1 LNLLATMVAKKKKQS
16 LGNPEDHYATLITI
30 ISANQS
36 KAKFI
41 DVTFLCKG
49 GKAVS
54 ANKAIL
60 APLSGFLRTMF
71 SISEERQLSN
81 VTTVSLPDVLPG
93 PLGRLLSYIYLGT
106 CKVSKAECNTLKD
119 IASLLALEVD
129 FKEEETTSTGLDKK
143 VKAERGKKRE
153 SDSLILEEETP
164 KSSRRGRKESVES
177 VQEVTAIVTPR
188 RMKKVEESKA
198 PAVKDNSRRKSQP
211 DLALSE
217 DDSQPD
223 EYEVEKILKERKG
236 KGGKK
241 EYLVKWKGY
250 EDEKDQTWEPEGSLQ
265 TGSKELLDEYKT
277 NISVKDNKTDEVGAL
292 VNFSKLPKKKSKT
305 PSMSEV
311 VDDSSNTVSAPEE
324 YEVEA
329 ILEERQ
335 KRGKK
340 EYLVKWKGWEL
351 EKDRTWEPEA
361 SLKEGSADLLKQFKA
376 VQSPQVSNPK
386 TKPAPKSRKKSIG
399 DTADQLKTQNDDEIQ
414 VIDEMKGKTAEEE
427 FEVEEIL
434 DKRMMMGKAEY
445 LVKWKGWP
453 KEEDRTWEPLAN
465 LAESMK
471 LVEDYERKDENTSSE
486 MNEKRK
492 NNGGIVFE
500 EPKISPRGKKRPRK
514 SELNS
519 PEADSPT
526 PGKTPKRTKTKI
538 EEKVFVEDTEAKE
551 VQEEYEVEEIL
562 EMRQK
567 SKKGGN
573 EYLVKWKGYE
583 NPEDRTWEP
592 EKSLQ
597 EGSAD
602 LLKEFK
608 TKQNKDEEEGGSK
621 QPELTPG
628 GRKKT
633 PAKEKV
639 KRGEKKKPPKKV
651 TPATSGVDEGG
662 QEYEVEEI
670 LEKRG
675 PRSNVEYKVKWRGY
689 DNEEDQTWEPKEN
702 LVGSEELI
710 EEFEARQ
717 SDEEEDGVKLCQ
729 ATTPKAG
736 PKSKKKPII
745 EDKSTPSRSPSPV
758 KYKPGPKSKR
768 KVEAPAPAPK
778 YRPGPKSKKVVQR
791 PDSPASS
798 DSGHVSTTWQK
809 VSPHK
814 TRHVSDSSDDE
825 EAAVV
830 TSSKPNDTPSFDDL
844 FGASNAASSNG
855 DAPTIVF
862 NKDSDSESETSGGE
876 ARVEELIGC
885 SDDESGGIL
894 GC

>member
-1 LNLLATMVAKKKKQS
+1 
-16 LGNPEDHYATLITI
+16 
-30 ISANQS
+30 
-36 KAKFI
+36 
-41 DVTFLCKG
+41 
-49 GKAVS
+49 
-54 ANKAIL
+54 
-60 APLSGFLRTMF
+60 
-71 SISEERQLSN
+71 
-81 VTTVSLPDVLPG
+81 
-93 PLGRLLSYIYLGT
+93 
-106 CKVSKAECNTLKD
+106 
-119 IASLLALEVD
+119 
-129 FKEEETTSTGLDKK
+129 
-143 VKAERGKKRE
+143 
-153 SDSLILEEETP
+153 
-164 KSSRRGRKESVES
+164 
-177 VQEVTAIVTPR
+177 
-188 RMKKVEESKA
+188 
-198 PAVKDNSRRKSQP
+198 
-211 DLALSE
+211 
-217 DDSQPD
+217 
-223 EYEVEKILKERKG
+223 
-236 KGGKK
+236 
-241 EYLVKWKGY
+241 
-250 EDEKDQTWEPEGSLQ
+250 
-265 TGSKELLDEYKT
+265 
-277 NISVKDNKTDEVGAL
+277 
-292 VNFSKLPKKKSKT
+292 
-305 PSMSEV
+305 MSE
-311 VDDSSNTVSAPEE
+311 VDDSSSNTVPAPEE

-361 SLKEGSADLLKQFKA
+361 SLKEGSADLLKQFRA
-376 VQSPQVSNPK
+376 VQSPQVSIPK
-386 TKPAPKSRKKSIG
+386 PKPVPKSRKKSIG
-399 DTADQLKTQNDDEIQ
+399 DAADQLKTQNDDEIQ
-414 VIDEMKGKTAEEE
+414 VIDEREGKAVEEE
-427 FEVEEIL
+427 YEVEEIM

-465 LAESMK
+465 LAESMN
-471 LVEDYERKDENTSSE
+471 LVEDYERKDENVSSE

-514 SELNS
+514 SEVDS
-519 PEADSPT
+519 PKADSPT
-526 PGKTPKRTKTKI
+526 PGKASKRSKTKT
-538 EEKVFVEDTEAKE
+538 EEKVIVEDTEAKE
-551 VQEEYEVEEIL
+551 VEEEYEVEEIL

-567 SKKGGN
+567 SKRGGN

-583 NPEDRTWEP
+583 NAEDRTWEP
-592 EKSLQ
+592 EKSLKQ
-597 EGSAD
+597 GSAD
-602 LLKEFK
+602 LLKDFK
-608 TKQNKDEEEGGSK
+608 SKQNKDEEEGGSK

-639 KRGEKKKPPKKV
+639 TRGEKKKPPKKV

-662 QEYEVEEI
+662 LEYEVEKI

-675 PRSNVEYKVKWRGY
+675 PRSNIEYKVKWRGY

-729 ATTPKAG
+729 VTTPKAG
-736 PKSKKKPII
+736 PKSKKKPFI
-745 EDKSTPSRSPSPV
+745 EDLASDKSTPSRSPSPV

-768 KVEAPAPAPK
+768 KVEEAPAPK

-809 VSPHK
+809 VSPYK
-814 TRHVSDSSDDE
+814 TVKVSDSSDDE
-825 EAAVV
+825 DAGVA

-844 FGASNAASSNG
+844 FGESNAASNG
-855 DAPTIVF
+855 RAPTIVF
-862 NKDSDSESETSGGE
+862 NKDSDSESETAGGE